1 MGSMWPLWGL
11 CGCYRVDVAVMGS
24 MWLLRGPC
32 GRYGVYV
39 AVMGSV
45 AVMESMWLLWGLCS
59 CYGVYMAL
67 PGKWP
72 RNSHIIID
80 PVTATRWPCRTPYCG
95 NRLTWLLQNGFT
107 VRPRLSGHIG
117 TDTYPDTWFRPFA
130 GYVAPHNVVP
140 QGYCAVHQIRYSE
153 RGKRKEE

>member
-1 MGSMWPLWGL
+1 MGSMWLLQGLCGCYGVYVAVTGSMWPLWGL
-11 CGCYRVDVAVMGS
+11 CG
-24 MWLLRGPC
+24 LLWG
-32 GRYGVYV
+32 
-39 AVMGSV
+39 
-45 AVMESMWLLWGLCS
+45 MWLLWGLCS

-107 VRPRLSGHIG
+107 VRHRLSGHIG
-117 TDTYPDTWFRPFA
+117 TDTYPDTWFRPVRRICGATQRGTPGVLCSASNTILRDRGGARVFA
-130 GYVAPHNVVP
+130 
-140 QGYCAVHQIRYSE
+140 
-153 RGKRKEE
+153 